1 MARAVTSAWPDML
14 AGVILESRRVVA
26 AHTRHFLALSVLFL
40 LPLSSLLV
48 AAPSILFP
56 SAAAAISFSSS
67 PSPALLRFH
76 HHHRRPSAPGVVA
89 LYSSAAFLLLLSAS
103 AAVSSSVHRGFY
115 GRPVK
120 LLPALRSLPAP
131 LARLLLT
138 LAAALLP
145 LTALALL
152 LASLLILSLKAL
164 AVLRLPPSFSSFAY
178 LLFVAV
184 AILSL
189 IILQLNWSLAGVI
202 ATLESCW
209 GFAPLRRS
217 VDLIKGMRLA
227 SLCLHLFFAT
237 AIGLTLS
244 GFSLVKSGR
253 PEGGWREVVP
263 VVARTVFGSGITAV
277 LLLCWMVT
285 GAVLYMYCKA
295 LHGELAG
302 EIAEEFSSEY
312 VFLPFDEHNV
322 PHVVSVIHQ

>member
-14 AGVILESRRVVA
+14 AGVISESRRVVA

-48 AAPSILFP
+48 AAPSLLFP
-56 SAAAAISFSSS
+56 TAAAAISYS
-67 PSPALLRFH
+67 PFPALLRF

-89 LYSSAAFLLLLSAS
+89 LYSSAALLLLLSAS
-103 AAVSSSVHRGFY
+103 AAVSSSVRRGFY

-145 LTALALL
+145 LAAIALL

-164 AVLRLPPSFSSFAY
+164 AVLRLPPSFSPFAY
-178 LLFVAV
+178 FLFVAV

-209 GFAPLRRS
+209 GFSPLRRS

-227 SLCLHLFFAT
+227 SLCLHIFFAT
-237 AIGLTLS
+237 AIGFTLW
-244 GFSLVKSGR
+244 GFSLVKLGR

-295 LHGELAG
+295 LHGELAE

-322 PHVVSVIHQ
+322 PHVVSVIHR